1 MDKNRKNLGRFCCLI
16 FFMLFCPICFCSTE
30 MYSFDSVAQK
40 MQFQQMILEL
50 RCLVCQNQNLADSNA
65 PLAQDLRQI
74 ILQRI
79 KRGESEQCIKKYLV
93 SRYGEYILF
102 KPLFSP
108 LTYLLWL
115 GPFILLLIIAIRVV
129 VRIKG
134 FEPSGRPLLTSE
146 ADTGKNYH

>member
-1 MDKNRKNLGRFCCLI
+1 MGEARKNLGRFCCWI
-16 FFMLFCPICFCSTE
+16 FFSMLFCPVCFGSTE
-30 MYSFDSVAQK
+30 MYPFDSVTQK
-40 MQFQQMILEL
+40 MRFQRMTLEL

-74 ILQRI
+74 ISQRI

-115 GPFILLLIIAIRVV
+115 GPFILLVIIAIKVV
-129 VRIKG
+129 IRIKG
-134 FEPSGRPLLTSE
+134 FESARGAS
-146 ADTGKNYH
+146 NFY

>member
-1 MDKNRKNLGRFCCLI
+1 MGEARKNLGQFCGWI
-16 FFMLFCPICFCSTE
+16 FFSMSFCSVCFGSAE
-30 MYSFDSVAQK
+30 MYPFDSVAQR
-40 MQFQQMILEL
+40 MQFQRMTLEL

-65 PLAQDLRQI
+65 PLAQDLRRI
-74 ILQRI
+74 ISQRI

-115 GPFILLLIIAIRVV
+115 GPFILLVVIAIKVV
-129 VRIKG
+129 IRIKG
-134 FEPSGRPLLTSE
+134 FGFSRTFS
-146 ADTGKNYH
+146 NFS